1 MYFKCQCDFYC
12 GRQSQHPA
20 ASKKRLETDLR
31 ESLNLG
37 PRARALGEG
46 VGARNAAWT
55 VSDDGLAYLE
65 REQSG

>member
-1 MYFKCQCDFYC
+1 M
-12 GRQSQHPA
+12 
-20 ASKKRLETDLR
+20 R

-46 VGARNAAWT
+46 VRARNAAWT
-55 VSDDGLAYLE
+55 ISDDGLAYLE